1 MQNGSSSFP
10 AIENDLDAEAERTSA
25 ILDEL
30 ERLNAPTCFRCG
42 NPLCSH
48 EYVLSVV
55 TGFKTTPH
63 CAACLARG
71 LDRSLAGFL
80 SDAFGYIRRQ
90 PCYRSGWEWAS
101 RKERQPFE
109 RPACIWPDGIASEE
123 RETVF
128 ATSGALTAPDQTW
141 DAGDMACGELV
152 LKLRLRLKSMQPGRT
167 LILTANDPGAPA
179 DIPAWCNLT
188 GHGLLKAEHPHYWI
202 RRKSG

>member
-1 MQNGSSSFP
+1 MQNGSISFP
-10 AIENDLDAEAERTSA
+10 AIEDDLDAEAQRTAA

-30 ERLNAPTCFRCG
+30 EQLNDPICFRCS

-71 LDRSLAGFL
+71 LDKSLAGFL
-80 SDAFGYIRRQ
+80 RDAFDYIRRQ

-109 RPACIWPDGIASEE
+109 RPSCIWPDEIASEE
-123 RETVF
+123 LEAVLV
-128 ATSGALTAPDQTW
+128 TSDAPTAPDDTW

-167 LILTANDPGAPA
+167 LLLTASDPGAPA

-202 RRKSG
+202 RRKSA

>member
-1 MQNGSSSFP
+1 MQNGSSPFP
-10 AIENDLDAEAERTSA
+10 AIEDDFDAEVERTAA

-30 ERLNAPTCFRCG
+30 EQLNEPVCFRCRI
-42 NPLCSH
+42 PLCSH

-109 RPACIWPDGIASEE
+109 RPACLWPDKVAPEE
-123 RETVF
+123 PETVF
-128 ATSGALTAPDQTW
+128 ATSGAPTTPDDIW

-152 LKLRLRLKSMQPGRT
+152 LKLRLRLKSMRPGRM
-167 LILTANDPGAPA
+167 LLLTASDPGAPA

-202 RRKSG
+202 RRKSD